1 MDPLQQFLNRVRT
14 IWTGL
19 GATYRFLA
27 LALATIVAVT
37 TLALSYLSFAADYV
51 PLATGLA
58 PEDTATIT
66 AQLDSASI
74 PYRLDIT
81 GGSIQVAKEQL
92 ARARVELASHGVGA
106 RGGKGFEL
114 FDDVSLG
121 MTPFVQNV
129 TYIRAL
135 QGELARSIM
144 QLEPVANARV
154 IVARSEPSPF
164 IRDQQPAT
172 AGVVIK
178 LKQGSTMSRSMAAGI
193 VSLVAGC
200 IEGLKPEN
208 VTVVD
213 TTGRLL
219 SEARSDDPESISA
232 SDLDRRRELES
243 YLSNRAEEMLSR
255 QLGAGRALVR
265 VSADLNYQKM
275 KETRETYSNDERAV
289 KSEQIVSSESGSGG
303 GGGESR
309 GVAGAASNVGRG
321 QYVSTTGGGGGGNKN
336 KNEKSINEYLVPKTV
351 QELENRLG
359 GVQRLTIAAMVD
371 LSPREGADANAQTT
385 MAVKDVEELIKESV
399 GFKVGRDEIKVTN
412 VPLAGSLPPTEA
424 PVDRSWVDKA
434 EVYVHLVRNVSV
446 MVAFVFLAGTV
457 FLLTRRLQ
465 AASAA
470 AAAAAEERARS
481 AAGLPSAN
489 GTYASDQ
496 QRFVELA
503 GRDPQQVARMLAVLL
518 RNGAA

>member
-1 MDPLQQFLNRVRT
+1 MDPLQQILNRIRT
-14 IWTGL
+14 TWTGL
-19 GATYRFLA
+19 GAAYRFLA
-27 LALATIVAVT
+27 LALATILAVT

-58 PEDTATIT
+58 PEETAAIT

-74 PYRLDIT
+74 PYRLDT
-81 GGSIQVAKEQL
+81 VGGAIQVAKEHL
-92 ARARVELASHGVGA
+92 ARARVELASHGVGS

-114 FDDVSLG
+114 FDDASLG

-129 TYIRAL
+129 TYMRAL

-154 IVARSEPSPF
+154 IIARSEPSPF
-164 IRDQQPAT
+164 IRDQQPTT
-172 AGVVIK
+172 AGVVLK
-178 LKQGSTMSRSMAAGI
+178 LKQGATVSRQMAAGI
-193 VSLVAGC
+193 VSLVSC
-200 IEGLKPEN
+200 CVEGLKPEN

-219 SEARSDDPESISA
+219 SDPHSGEPDALSA
-232 SDLDRRRELES
+232 SDLEHRRDLES
-243 YLSNRAEEMLSR
+243 YLSSRAEELLSR
-255 QLGAGRALVR
+255 HLGAGRALVR

-275 KETRETYSNDERAV
+275 KETRETYSNDEKAI
-289 KSEQIVSSESGSGG
+289 KSEQTVSSESGSGG
-303 GGGESR
+303 DSR
-309 GVAGAASNVGRG
+309 GVAGAGSNLGRG
-321 QYVSTTGGGGGGNKN
+321 SPVSTGGANKN
-336 KNEKSINEYLVPKTV
+336 KNERTVNEYLVPKTT

-371 LSPREGADANAQTT
+371 LSPREGADAASQQTI
-385 MAVKDVEELIKESV
+385 AIKDVEELIKEAV
-399 GFKVGRDEIKVTN
+399 GFKLGRDEIKVTN
-412 VPLAGSLPPTEA
+412 VPLAGTPAPAEA
-424 PVDRSWVDKA
+424 PTDRSWMDKA
-434 EVYVHLVRNVSV
+434 EIYVHLVRNISV

-465 AASAA
+465 SAASAQTGGLA
-470 AAAAAEERARS
+470 AAGVS
-481 AAGLPSAN
+481 SAN
-489 GTYASDQ
+489 GPSGAAASDQ

-503 GRDPQQVARMLAVLL
+503 GRDPQQVARMLAVLI

>member
-1 MDPLQQFLNRVRT
+1 MDPLQQFLNRLRT
-14 IWTGL
+14 TWTGM

-27 LALATIVAVT
+27 LALAMVVAVT
-37 TLALSYLSFAADYV
+37 TLALSYLSFAAEYI

-58 PEDTATIT
+58 PEDAAAIT

-74 PYRLDIT
+74 PYRMDVT
-81 GGSIQVAKEQL
+81 GGSIQVAKEHL
-92 ARARVELASHGVGA
+92 ARARVELASHGVVA

-135 QGELARSIM
+135 QGELSRSIM
-144 QLEPVANARV
+144 QLEPVASARV
-154 IVARSEPSPF
+154 IIARAEPSPF
-164 IRDQQPAT
+164 IREQQPAT
-172 AGVVIK
+172 AGVVLK
-178 LKQGSTMSRSMAAGI
+178 LKSGATVSRSMASGI

-219 SEARSDDPESISA
+219 SESRSDDPDSLSA

-243 YLSNRAEEMLSR
+243 YLSTRAEEMLSR

-275 KETRETYSNDERAV
+275 KETRETYVNDEKAV

-303 GGGESR
+303 GGESR
-309 GVAGAASNVGRG
+309 GVAGAGSNLGRG
-321 QYVSTTGGGGGGNKN
+321 QFVSTGGGGGGKN

-359 GVQRLTIAAMVD
+359 GVLRLTIAAMVD
-371 LSPREGADANAQTT
+371 LSPREGAEAGSQSPIAI
-385 MAVKDVEELIKESV
+385 KDVEELIKETV

-412 VPLAGSLPPTEA
+412 VPLAAAPPPAEA
-424 PVDRSWVDKA
+424 PIDRSWIDKA
-434 EVYVHLVRNVSV
+434 ETYVHLVRNVSV

-470 AAAAAEERARS
+470 AAAAADERARS
-481 AAGLPSAN
+481 AAGLPSAD